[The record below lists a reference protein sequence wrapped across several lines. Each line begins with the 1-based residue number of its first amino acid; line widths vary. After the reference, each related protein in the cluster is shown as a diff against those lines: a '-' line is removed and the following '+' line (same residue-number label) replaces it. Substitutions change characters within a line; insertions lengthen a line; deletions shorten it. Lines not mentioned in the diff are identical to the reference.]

1 MSLPPNFATNF
12 TRETW
17 ALYGVGIA
25 ILVLRLVERT
35 RRAKSLRHLQVEDWI
50 AFQLI
55 GWFTLLTAALNKV
68 INGGG
73 SNFMTPEEEAALTP
87 ETTRERIIGSK
98 FVLASEFGMIMTIW
112 SCKAIMLLVYR
123 RLTSGLKQ
131 ERYILGVGIW
141 VGLGFVATVLALF
154 INCRPFSG
162 YWSVP
167 AIDSQCWSYYNFG
180 YVEAVFN
187 ITADIA
193 VLIVGMPLIINVQRP
208 WQQKVPL
215 VLIFGMGLF
224 VIAAALTNKL
234 YAYLPWLLSYNYA
247 FWYMREAAVSVYVT
261 NLPALWSIVREVFPA
276 TQTWGYGGTTG
287 SRGPTL
293 NSQANTR
300 LEMKGF
306 RRTDSLDLDLE
317 KSPSE
322 ERINRLDRS
331 SFGTG
336 EDWAVHKTRQVTV
349 EEDSASVYMEGRGR
363 GGESTQRPA
372 SIIAELTASNR
383 GKSQAYISSR

>member
-1 MSLPPNFATNF
+1 MLLVPTPGLTTRDQPSSIPPPLSIMSLPPNFATNF

-167 AIDSQCWSYYNFG
+167 AIDSRSSQSLLEFALLTY
-180 YVEAVFN
+180 
-187 ITADIA
+187 I
-193 VLIVGMPLIINVQRP
+193 RP
-208 WQQKVPL
+208 ML
-215 VLIFGMGLF
+215 VLLQ
-224 VIAAALTNKL
+224 L
-234 YAYLPWLLSYNYA
+234 WLC
-247 FWYMREAAVSVYVT
+247 
-261 NLPALWSIVREVFPA
+261 
-276 TQTWGYGGTTG
+276 
-287 SRGPTL
+287 
-293 NSQANTR
+293 
-300 LEMKGF
+300 
-306 RRTDSLDLDLE
+306 
-317 KSPSE
+317 
-322 ERINRLDRS
+322 
-331 SFGTG
+331 
-336 EDWAVHKTRQVTV
+336 
-349 EEDSASVYMEGRGR
+349 RGR
-363 GGESTQRPA
+363 F
-372 SIIAELTASNR
+372 
-383 GKSQAYISSR
+383 